1 VNVGD
6 EVTIGEL
13 SRKVD
18 ALTDKIDGLVADL
31 GAMQL
36 ENAKMSGRV
45 NGGLGV
51 LIFLGTVAG
60 AFVTWLHTHWG

>member
-1 VNVGD
+1 VGGD

-31 GAMQL
+31 SVMQL

>member
-1 VNVGD
+1 MGD

-18 ALTDKIDGLVADL
+18 SLTDKIDGLVADL
-31 GAMQL
+31 GVMKL
-36 ENAKMSGRV
+36 ENARMSGRV

-51 LIFLGTVAG
+51 LVFLGTVAG
-60 AFVTWLHTHWG
+60 ALLTWLHAHWS